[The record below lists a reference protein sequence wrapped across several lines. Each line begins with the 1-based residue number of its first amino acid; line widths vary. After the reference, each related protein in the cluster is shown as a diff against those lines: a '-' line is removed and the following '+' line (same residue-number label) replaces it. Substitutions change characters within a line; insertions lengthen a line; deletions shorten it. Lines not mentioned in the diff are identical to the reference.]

1 MLILPLHRPLTR
13 ATFPFVTAVL
23 IVLNIAVFG
32 LFQSGDAARLAAAQ
46 EWYARSG
53 LATLEW
59 PGYLAYLDAVGDA
72 DRHEQARALEED
84 ERAGALFAARLL
96 DVRLD
101 AALRQAPSSRK
112 DSPQA
117 AAVAAEGTL
126 GDEHESRVRLQAE
139 YDHRMAQIPT
149 WRFLQRHSELDPV
162 RLLAHAFLHADA
174 LHLLGNMFFLAALG
188 LLVEGALGPG
198 RFALLYL
205 LGAAGAG
212 LFSAAWNWGSA
223 GGGLGASGAIA
234 ALMGAFCMLWGMRP
248 VRFFWWFFVLFD
260 YVRKPAIWLLPAW
273 VGWEALNMLFN
284 RGAGVGFDA
293 HLGGLLTGAMAGWIL
308 VRTDQVRHE
317 FLDDADVPP
326 DVDRSL
332 AQARERLGRMQ
343 LPEADAMLAELDES
357 LPGRLDVALL
367 RHRVAVLGG
376 NANVARQRAL
386 LALDILAADVREVDQ
401 QLALLEE
408 ALPPERPVPPGAWRQ
423 QLRQRWMALGCHAQV
438 ERLLDRWLVGEAS
451 ATHWFELALR
461 RRDAGDEAGFHRLL
475 TIVQQRFPRAPEAVK
490 ARFLLEQAAG
500 TA

>member
-23 IVLNIAVFG
+23 IMLNIAVFA
-32 LFQSGDAARLAAAQ
+32 LFQSGDGARLAATQ

-53 LATLEW
+53 LAALEW
-59 PGYLAYLDAVGDA
+59 PGYLAHLETLDLTQQQ
-72 DRHEQARALEED
+72 EQALALPED
-84 ERAGALFAARLL
+84 ERAAALFMARLT

-101 AALRQAPSSRK
+101 AALRISTATEEHTSQARALTPAESK
-112 DSPQA
+112 DADA
-117 AAVAAEGTL
+117 AQL
-126 GDEHESRVRLQAE
+126 SRLQAE
-139 YDHRMAQIPT
+139 YDRRMAQIPT

-162 RLLAHAFLHADA
+162 RLLAHAFLHGDVM
-174 LHLLGNMFFLAALG
+174 HLLGNMFFLAALG
-188 LLVEGALGPG
+188 LLVEGALGPW

-212 LFSAAWNWGSA
+212 LFSAAWNWGTP

-234 ALMGAFCMLWGMRP
+234 ALMGAFCVLWGTRP

-293 HLGGLLTGAMAGWIL
+293 HLGGLLTGALAGWAL
-308 VRTDQVRHE
+308 VRSGQVRHD

-326 DVDRSL
+326 DVEKVL
-332 AQARERLGRMQ
+332 AQAREWLGRMQ
-343 LPEADAMLAELDES
+343 LPEADALLGELDEA

-367 RHRVAVLGG
+367 RHRVALLGG
-376 NANVARQRAL
+376 NASAARQRAL
-386 LALDILAADVREVDQ
+386 RVLEIDAADAGDVAQ

-408 ALPPERPVPPGAWRQ
+408 ALPLERPIPPGAWRQ
-423 QLRQRWMALGCHAQV
+423 QLRRRWMALGCHAEV
-438 ERLLDRWLVGEAS
+438 ERLLERWLADDAS

-475 TIVQQRFPRAPEAVK
+475 RIVQQRFPLAAEAAK